1 VNQTGAA
8 KPLSDISKETAVD
21 SGGARSAAGHGAA
34 PGHVAIIMD
43 GNGRWAR
50 ARGLPRTAGHSRG
63 AEAVR
68 RTVKAAAEA
77 GVRYLTLFGFSS
89 ENWKRPASE
98 IDDLMG
104 LLRHYLKR
112 EIDELHKNGIRLNVI
127 GDRQR
132 LGADI
137 VTLITEA
144 ERRTASNQRLNLTI
158 ALSYGSRDEIVAAA
172 RKAMQAAVDG
182 TLKPEQ
188 LNEQAFSGFL
198 LTADMPDP
206 DLLIRTSGEKRI
218 SNFLLWQCAYAEF
231 VFIERQW
238 PDFDQDDFNSAIQ
251 EYLGRTRRYGGA
263 G

>member
-1 VNQTGAA
+1 VNQTGTA
-8 KPLSDISKETAVD
+8 KPLSDTSKETAAET
-21 SGGARSAAGHGAA
+21 GGSRSAPPRGA

-112 EIDELHKNGIRLNVI
+112 EIEELHKNGIRLNVI
-127 GDRQR
+127 GERNR

-137 VTLITEA
+137 VALIADA
-144 ERRTASNQRLNLTI
+144 ERRTAKNERLNLTI

-172 RKAMQAAVDG
+172 QKAMQAALDG
-182 TLKPEQ
+182 SLKPEQ

-231 VFIERQW
+231 VFLDRQW
-238 PDFDQDDFNSAIQ
+238 PDFDADDFNGAIQ